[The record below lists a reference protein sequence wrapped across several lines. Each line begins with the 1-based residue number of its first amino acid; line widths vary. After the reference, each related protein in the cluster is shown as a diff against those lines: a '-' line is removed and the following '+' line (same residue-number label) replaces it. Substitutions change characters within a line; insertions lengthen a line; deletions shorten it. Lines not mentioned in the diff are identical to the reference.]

1 LTASCS
7 GGGSATSYLWTLPD
21 GAMVATTVPQ
31 LSATAIGSY
40 TVQGVNGSGTSA
52 ASPPATV
59 AGAAP
64 TSCAISP
71 SSVTLPS
78 GSASPSTTLTAACSG
93 GGAPTSYLWTLP
105 GGAQVSTTV
114 SQLVATAAGA
124 YAVQAFSGSASSP
137 VSTPATVFP
146 PAPTACSISPA
157 IVALPPS
164 GSPVA
169 LTASCT
175 GGTAVSY
182 LWTLPDG
189 MQVTTVVPQLLAA
202 KSGRY
207 AVQGKSGE
215 VISPPS
221 AAAVVASS
229 EQVQQAARQLTTPQA
244 TAALTIPT
252 VQIDNIRQHLDQL
265 RFRRL
270 APVAE
275 ALRVS
280 IDGRALPPLA
290 SFALAPVEKGALGP
304 AEKGGGAAADSADA
318 FSRWGAF
325 VSGDV
330 NIGRQA
336 AVDDQTG
343 FKLTSRGLTLG
354 GDYRFPG
361 EHVLGAALG
370 FAKSDGRLDDGLG
383 TQDIKGYSVS
393 VFGSLVPADKAYI
406 DLIVNFARTSF
417 DSQRQQ
423 QAGGS
428 ASSDTDGTSIAAA
441 LSAGWNLSRG
451 ALTANP
457 YGRIEYVDARIDGFT
472 ETGDAAEALT
482 VGEQRIK
489 ATTLTLGGQLSYAV
503 STSWGVLLPYAKLEL
518 QYLAQT
524 SAQDV
529 TAQLAAASSPAIL
542 VPALG
547 DDRTFGNFAV
557 GASAILP
564 RGVSGFFTYEQLFGK
579 DDFRNQKYTLGLRVE
594 F

>member
-1 LTASCS
+1 
-7 GGGSATSYLWTLPD
+7 
-21 GAMVATTVPQ
+21 
-31 LSATAIGSY
+31 
-40 TVQGVNGSGTSA
+40 
-52 ASPPATV
+52 
-59 AGAAP
+59 
-64 TSCAISP
+64 
-71 SSVTLPS
+71 VTLPT

-93 GGAPTSYLWTLP
+93 GSAPTSYLWTLP

-114 SQLVATAAGA
+114 PQLVATAAGA
-124 YAVQAFSGSASSP
+124 YTVQAFSGSASSP
-137 VSTPATVFP
+137 VSAPATVFP

-157 IVALPPS
+157 IVTLPS
-164 GSPVA
+164 NGDPVA

-189 MQVTTVVPQLLAA
+189 TQVTTVVPQLLAT

-215 VISPPS
+215 VVSPPS
-221 AAAVVASS
+221 APAVVASS
-229 EQVQQAARQLTTPQA
+229 EQVQQAARQLITPQA

-270 APVAE
+270 APVVE

-280 IDGRALPPLA
+280 VDGRALPSLG
-290 SFALAPVEKGALGP
+290 SFALAP

-318 FSRWGAF
+318 FSRWSAF
-325 VSGDV
+325 VNGDV
-330 NIGRQA
+330 NIGRQSA
-336 AVDDQTG
+336 FDDQTG

-393 VFGSLVPADKAYI
+393 VFGSLVPADKAYV
-406 DLIVNFARTSF
+406 DVIVNFARTSF

-423 QAGGS
+423 QAGGT
-428 ASSDTDGTSIAAA
+428 ASSDTDGTSVAAA

-457 YGRIEYVDARIDGFT
+457 YGRVEYVDARIDGFT

-503 STSWGVLLPYAKLEL
+503 SASWGVLLPYARLEL

-564 RGVSGFFTYEQLFGK
+564 RGVSGFFTYEQLVGK
-579 DDFRNQKYTLGLRVE
+579 DNFRNQKYTLGLRVE